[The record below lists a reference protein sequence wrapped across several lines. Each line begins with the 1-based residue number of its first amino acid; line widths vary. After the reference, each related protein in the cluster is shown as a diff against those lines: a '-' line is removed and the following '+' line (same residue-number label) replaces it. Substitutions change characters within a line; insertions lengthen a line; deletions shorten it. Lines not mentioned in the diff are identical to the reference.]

1 MIKPKG
7 ELERAAALSNF
18 QSSPAACTV
27 GAGLFYRREIPFPG
41 EKIATLQILR
51 PESERLKQN
60 LEGVCLHSYND
71 TVSANTGVIIE
82 RCFRGFP
89 PLEGVQI
96 LSSVPSL
103 PCDALRCHPAWITS
117 HGQYTFCS
125 PKRYPTYHSRVST
138 WCFSKSYQVSI

>member
-1 MIKPKG
+1 M
-7 ELERAAALSNF
+7 
-18 QSSPAACTV
+18 

-60 LEGVCLHSYND
+60 LEGVCLRSYND

-89 PLEGVQI
+89 PLEGGQI
-96 LSSVPSL
+96 SV
-103 PCDALRCHPAWITS
+103 AAA
-117 HGQYTFCS
+117 
-125 PKRYPTYHSRVST
+125 
-138 WCFSKSYQVSI
+138 FSVHA